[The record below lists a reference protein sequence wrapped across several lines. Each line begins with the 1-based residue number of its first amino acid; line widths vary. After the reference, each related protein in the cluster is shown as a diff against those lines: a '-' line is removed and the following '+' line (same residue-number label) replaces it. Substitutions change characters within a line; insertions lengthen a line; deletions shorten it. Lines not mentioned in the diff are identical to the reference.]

1 MTIISKLHNRKLMA
15 SSFVALYIAS
25 GLSIPVQAQVIINDD
40 RTDAVETNGEDV
52 TIENEGTIT
61 IDTTGPALV
70 LNSNNN
76 IINSGSITIE
86 DVNNAIGVSLEGG
99 ENRNYTQSGSIN
111 VNETFEVASTDS
123 DPATDGP
130 FAEGSGRTGILISG
144 SSPFE
149 GNVELTSTSSINI
162 EGTDSFGINLT
173 NTSINQEGLIGD
185 LFTGGAITVRGARS
199 TAININS
206 GITGDFT
213 NTGTI
218 NGQGEEIK
226 GINIEADIQGG
237 FVNSAG
243 VSVTGYRSLGR
254 PTISESFSSNSREQ
268 ITAEDLFQAGS
279 AITIR
284 ANISEGIH
292 FDDGINDVLDDN
304 GNQTFDSDGNVIRS
318 SDTPSTVVQ
327 NGSAPAIL
335 IGDTEN
341 SILIGSVAQI
351 SDPNDPLYESNLQY
365 SFVNQG
371 GIQSNGLYDDID
383 ATALSINN
391 TILSQGINNTGQMT
405 ATAYVAPQELT
416 DSDGNSL
423 TPGDGQARVIVL
435 STNTIADTLDNS
447 GVILAS
453 SSEAIDLVYNDLTNV
468 LPSRHVLATAIDIDT
483 TSTLNEINNTG
494 SISSVL
500 VGRQGTAYAIRDRSG
515 SLSSVTNTGTI
526 GAVGTTSDPTGNESI
541 NFTLVA
547 IDASQNI
554 DGFTFMQSRAI
565 EENSSSNF
573 TPADPNIFGDI
584 RLGIGND
591 WVGSSAG
598 NIRGDIDF
606 NLGDDSFYLTG
617 GSFFQGAINNQD
629 GLILGVSDNSTMAL
643 TEAEI
648 ISITSASFDTT
659 STFSPV
665 LNGND
670 GTASTLQAS
679 GNVVFETG
687 STIVPTLT
695 NVVGINQ
702 TAFTV
707 ASAGGQLTVGDLATL
722 SSSETPFLFNTS
734 YDVVGNDLVITLQL
748 RDSSELGLDQVQS
761 SAYAPAIQA
770 LRNNSELGDAF
781 ANITTE
787 REFNS
792 AFNQVLPEFSAAARQ
807 FVLANVDGAIGA
819 VANHLDSVRRS
830 PDKPGGAW
838 LQEFA
843 YFADRS
849 LSGLSEQY
857 RGAGFGISTG
867 LDTSLGPFHAVG
879 VNLGFA
885 STEIEDVLGID
896 EPLDVITIQGGAYA
910 GWASGSL
917 GIETYL
923 GGGFNDFEQ
932 NRRVRINSYSGE
944 AQGDWS
950 GVHINSSA
958 RIGYDIDINDKYWIR
973 PTLSLDYLRLSEKS
987 YTETGDK
994 GIALDVDKR
1003 TSESGSA
1010 TVMFNLGAKFQG
1022 KRTWIKPSIRLGYR
1036 YELINNPIK
1045 TSYRYA
1051 NLTNSAG
1058 EIFNSDT
1065 AQLQS
1070 LLFPDSGFIIGL
1082 SVAAGSIYSS
1092 IGFDLDSEVREGF
1105 IRHTGRVVV
1114 RLLF

>member
-1 MTIISKLHNRKLMA
+1 MA

-371 GIQSNGLYDDID
+371 AIQSNGLYDDID

-391 TILSQGINNTGQMT
+391 AILSQGINNTGQMT

-500 VGRQGTAYAIRDRSG
+500 VGRQGTAYAIRDQSG

-547 IDASQNI
+547 IDASQNT

-565 EENSSSNF
+565 EDNSSSNF

-648 ISITSASFDTT
+648 ISITSASFDGT

-670 GTASTLQAS
+670 GTSSTLQAS

-687 STIVPTLT
+687 ATIVPTLT

-770 LRNNSELGDAF
+770 LRNNTELGDAF

-1010 TVMFNLGAKFQG
+1010 TAMFNLGAKFQG

-1092 IGFDLDSEVREGF
+1092 IGFDLDSEIREGF

>member
-86 DVNNAIGVSLEGG
+86 DVNDAIGVSLEGG

-351 SDPNDPLYESNLQY
+351 SDPSDPLYESNLQY

-500 VGRQGTAYAIRDRSG
+500 VGRQGTAYAIRDQSG

-565 EENSSSNF
+565 EDNSSSNF

-648 ISITSASFDTT
+648 ISITSASFDST

-879 VNLGFA
+879 INLGFA

-1010 TVMFNLGAKFQG
+1010 TAMFNLGAKFQG

-1036 YELINNPIK
+1036 YELINNPVK

-1092 IGFDLDSEVREGF
+1092 IGFDLDSEIREGF

>member
-1 MTIISKLHNRKLMA
+1 MIIISKLHNRKLMA

-218 NGQGEEIK
+218 NGQGEDIK

-391 TILSQGINNTGQMT
+391 AILSQGINNTGQMT

-500 VGRQGTAYAIRDRSG
+500 VGRQGTAYAIRDQSG

-565 EENSSSNF
+565 EDNSSSNF

-617 GSFFQGAINNQD
+617 DSFFQGAINNQD
-629 GLILGVSDNSTMAL
+629 GLTLGVSDNSTMAL

-648 ISITSASFDTT
+648 ISITSASFDST

-770 LRNNSELGDAF
+770 LRNNTELGDAF

-1010 TVMFNLGAKFQG
+1010 TAMFNLGAKFQG

-1092 IGFDLDSEVREGF
+1092 IGFDLDSEIREGF

>member
-218 NGQGEEIK
+218 NGQGEDIK

-500 VGRQGTAYAIRDRSG
+500 VGRQGTAYAIRDQSG

-547 IDASQNI
+547 IDASQNT

-565 EENSSSNF
+565 EDNSSSNF

-648 ISITSASFDTT
+648 ISITSASFDST

-770 LRNNSELGDAF
+770 LRNNTELGDAF

-1010 TVMFNLGAKFQG
+1010 TAMFNLGAKFQG

-1092 IGFDLDSEVREGF
+1092 IGFDLDSEIREGF

>member
-218 NGQGEEIK
+218 NGQGEDIK

-391 TILSQGINNTGQMT
+391 AILSQGINNTGQMT

-435 STNTIADTLDNS
+435 SANTIADTLDNS

-500 VGRQGTAYAIRDRSG
+500 VGRQGTAYAIRDQSG

-565 EENSSSNF
+565 EDNSSSNF

-648 ISITSASFDTT
+648 ISITSASFDGT

-670 GTASTLQAS
+670 GTSSTLQAS

-687 STIVPTLT
+687 ATIVPTLT

-770 LRNNSELGDAF
+770 LRNNTELGDAF

-1010 TVMFNLGAKFQG
+1010 TAMFNLGAKFQG

-1092 IGFDLDSEVREGF
+1092 IGFDLDSEIREGF

>member
-218 NGQGEEIK
+218 NGQGEDIK

-500 VGRQGTAYAIRDRSG
+500 VGRQGTAYAIRDQSG

-565 EENSSSNF
+565 EDNSSSNF

-648 ISITSASFDTT
+648 ISITSASFDGT

-670 GTASTLQAS
+670 GTSSTLQAS

-687 STIVPTLT
+687 ATIVPTLT

-702 TAFTV
+702 AAFTV

-770 LRNNSELGDAF
+770 LRNNTELGDAF

-879 VNLGFA
+879 INLGFA

-1010 TVMFNLGAKFQG
+1010 TAMFNLGAKFQG

-1092 IGFDLDSEVREGF
+1092 IGFDLDSEIREGF

>member
-218 NGQGEEIK
+218 NGQGEDIK

-500 VGRQGTAYAIRDRSG
+500 VGRQGTAYAIRDQSG

-547 IDASQNI
+547 IDASQNT

-565 EENSSSNF
+565 EDNSSSNF

-648 ISITSASFDTT
+648 ISITSASFDST

-687 STIVPTLT
+687 ATIVPTLT

-770 LRNNSELGDAF
+770 LRNNTELGDAF

-1010 TVMFNLGAKFQG
+1010 TAMFNLGAKFQG

-1092 IGFDLDSEVREGF
+1092 IGFDLDSEIREGF

>member
-500 VGRQGTAYAIRDRSG
+500 VGRQGTAYAIRDQSG

>member
-86 DVNNAIGVSLEGG
+86 DVNDAIGVSLEGG

-218 NGQGEEIK
+218 NGQGEDIK

-391 TILSQGINNTGQMT
+391 AILSQGINNTGQMT

-483 TSTLNEINNTG
+483 TSTINEINNTG

-500 VGRQGTAYAIRDRSG
+500 VGRQGTAYAIRDQSG

-565 EENSSSNF
+565 EDNSSSNF

-606 NLGDDSFYLTG
+606 NLGNDSFYLTG

-648 ISITSASFDTT
+648 ISITSASFDGT

-670 GTASTLQAS
+670 GTSSTLQAS

-687 STIVPTLT
+687 ATIVPTLT

-770 LRNNSELGDAF
+770 LRNNTELGDAF

-1010 TVMFNLGAKFQG
+1010 TAMFNLGAKFQG

-1092 IGFDLDSEVREGF
+1092 IGFDLDSEIREGF

>member
-500 VGRQGTAYAIRDRSG
+500 VGRQGTAYAIRDQSG

-547 IDASQNI
+547 IDASQNT

-565 EENSSSNF
+565 EDNSSSNF

-648 ISITSASFDTT
+648 ISITSASFDST

-770 LRNNSELGDAF
+770 LRNNTELGDAF

-1010 TVMFNLGAKFQG
+1010 TAMFNLGAKFQG

-1092 IGFDLDSEVREGF
+1092 IGFDLDSEIREGF

>member
-500 VGRQGTAYAIRDRSG
+500 VGRQGTAYAIRDQSG

-687 STIVPTLT
+687 ATIVPTLT

-1010 TVMFNLGAKFQG
+1010 TAMFNLGAKFQG

>member
-292 FDDGINDVLDDN
+292 LDDGINDVLDDN

-648 ISITSASFDTT
+648 ISITSASFDGT

-670 GTASTLQAS
+670 GTSSTLQAS

-687 STIVPTLT
+687 ATIVPTLT

-1010 TVMFNLGAKFQG
+1010 TAMFNLGAKFQG

>member
-1 MTIISKLHNRKLMA
+1 MA

-371 GIQSNGLYDDID
+371 AIQSNGLYDDID

-500 VGRQGTAYAIRDRSG
+500 VGRQGTAYAIRDQSG

-565 EENSSSNF
+565 EDNSSSNF

-648 ISITSASFDTT
+648 ISITSASFDGT

-670 GTASTLQAS
+670 GTSSTLQAS

-687 STIVPTLT
+687 ATIVPTLT

-770 LRNNSELGDAF
+770 LRNNTELGDAF

-879 VNLGFA
+879 INLGFA

-1010 TVMFNLGAKFQG
+1010 TAMFNLGAKFQG

-1092 IGFDLDSEVREGF
+1092 IGFDLDSEIREGF

>member
-218 NGQGEEIK
+218 NGQGEDIK

-500 VGRQGTAYAIRDRSG
+500 VGRQGTAYAIRDQSG

-565 EENSSSNF
+565 EDNSSSNF

-648 ISITSASFDTT
+648 ISITSASFDGT

-670 GTASTLQAS
+670 GTSSTLQAS

-687 STIVPTLT
+687 ATIVPTLT

-1010 TVMFNLGAKFQG
+1010 TAMFNLGAKFQG

-1092 IGFDLDSEVREGF
+1092 IGFDLDSEIREGF

>member
-218 NGQGEEIK
+218 NGQGEDIK

-500 VGRQGTAYAIRDRSG
+500 VGRQGTAYAIRDQSG

-565 EENSSSNF
+565 EDNSSSNF

-629 GLILGVSDNSTMAL
+629 GLTLGVSDNSTMAL

-648 ISITSASFDTT
+648 ISITSASFDGT

-670 GTASTLQAS
+670 GTSSTLQAS

-687 STIVPTLT
+687 ATIVPTLT

-702 TAFTV
+702 AAFTV

-770 LRNNSELGDAF
+770 LRNNTELGDAF

-1010 TVMFNLGAKFQG
+1010 TAMFNLGAKFQG

-1092 IGFDLDSEVREGF
+1092 IGFDLDSEIREGF

>member
-218 NGQGEEIK
+218 NGQGEDIK

-391 TILSQGINNTGQMT
+391 AILSQGINNTGQMT

-500 VGRQGTAYAIRDRSG
+500 VGRQGTAYAIRDQSG

-565 EENSSSNF
+565 EDNSSSNF

-648 ISITSASFDTT
+648 ISITSASFDGT

-670 GTASTLQAS
+670 GTSSTLQAS

-687 STIVPTLT
+687 ATIVPTLT

-770 LRNNSELGDAF
+770 LRNNTELGDAF

-1010 TVMFNLGAKFQG
+1010 TAMFNLGAKFQG

-1092 IGFDLDSEVREGF
+1092 IGFDLDSEIREGF

>member
-218 NGQGEEIK
+218 NGQGEDIK

-500 VGRQGTAYAIRDRSG
+500 VGRQGTAYAIRDQSG

-565 EENSSSNF
+565 EDNSSSNF

-648 ISITSASFDTT
+648 ISITSASFDGT

-670 GTASTLQAS
+670 GTSSTLQAS

-687 STIVPTLT
+687 ATIVPTLT

-1010 TVMFNLGAKFQG
+1010 TAMFNLGAKFQG

-1036 YELINNPIK
+1036 YELINNPVK

-1092 IGFDLDSEVREGF
+1092 IGFDLDSEIREGF